1 MKTEVAMRLAAA
13 ALFSAALAFG
23 QLPRPANTEPAA
35 NTSGIAPRS
44 QPSDYPVHEAAPGVT
59 IAASVLTPG
68 QIKKIFPMNLDS
80 AGYVV
85 VEVGVFPADGQV
97 TVDTDQFRLQV
108 GDDRTMRRPVEP
120 NSIISERKNGKPHQS
135 PTIPGNVPIS
145 TTATIGYES
154 GGPYNRG
161 GVYTGAS
168 TTIGTPGS
176 GPYPYPDPRTA
187 ASSGKDPFEIERDL
201 LDKELAAGKTT
212 SPVAGYLYFPKPKQK
227 QKNPSYDLTYRG
239 AGTTLHLA
247 IPAAK

>member
-1 MKTEVAMRLAAA
+1 MSARIALA
-13 ALFSAALAFG
+13 ALFCGALAFG
-23 QLPRPANTEPAA
+23 QLPRPSTTEPPA

-44 QPSDYPVHEAAPGVT
+44 QAADYPVHEPAPGVT
-59 IAASVLTPG
+59 VGASVLTPA
-68 QIKKIFPMNLDS
+68 QIKKTFPVNLDS
-80 AGYVV
+80 AGYFV
-85 VEVGVFPADGQV
+85 VEVGIFPENGQV

-120 NSIISERKNGKPHQS
+120 NQIISERKGGKPHQP
-135 PTIPGNVPIS
+135 PTIPGNVPVS

-176 GPYPYPDPRTA
+176 APYPYPDPRTA
-187 ASSGKDPFEIERDL
+187 APSGKDPCEIERDL

-212 SPVAGYLYFPKPKQK
+212 TPVAGYLYFPKPKQK
-227 QKNPSYDLTYRG
+227 QKNPTYDLTYRG
-239 AGTTLHLA
+239 AGTTLHLS